1 MTRHI
6 IGHRYLSLDSRNE
19 LTIVEEKNKDFSQ
32 WTLRDA
38 KTLYNKTSFPF
49 YQLIVQSDN
58 DDSYY
63 LDYSWI
69 QARGL
74 NDHQVLETV
83 LNQFNKGDFPP
94 QKSIGI
100 GEAYSVDLIQYDF
113 HPIPVKIGVH
123 ESIPLAEEDKR
134 DYLLTKEGVDYKK
147 LAETSLFAVGGFIH
161 ETAYGTEGI
170 YIKEGYQT
178 ALTAKDI
185 NLNVLC
191 FEKLGKIRTIGI
203 TRNNLIEP
211 IENADHTKQFYLAF
225 KGENFLNKQV
235 ALVLGG
241 YLYFIRPHSG
251 IVKKVSK
258 DVLRIDGEVW
268 RYRRRIKEIVK
279 MLDPEHRLGMT
290 KYLDGRW
297 DNREI
302 EKKETLLHLLDLS
315 QTFLVVFETE
325 SPLIFE
331 ERLLHPANYPR
342 RYFSQ
347 EKVSG
352 LIRLG
357 DGRYPA
363 YLIKDDKNGFVI
375 STPKNLTYRSFDDES
390 ETDNE
395 PFVVDYKRTTIEPV
409 VQEAREVKVKA
420 IRTLSQEL
428 NNFEG
433 KLAIAE
439 D

>member
-6 IGHRYLSLDSRNE
+6 IGHRYLTLDSRNE
-19 LTIVEEKNKDFSQ
+19 LVIIEEKNKDFSQ
-32 WTLRDA
+32 WTLKDA
-38 KTLYNKTSFPF
+38 KVLYKKTSFPF
-49 YQLIVQSDN
+49 YQLIVHSDTK
-58 DDSYY
+58 DDYY

-83 LNQFNKGDFPP
+83 LNQFNETNFPA
-94 QKSIGI
+94 QKTVEVK
-100 GEAYSVDLIQYDF
+100 EAYSVDLIQYDF
-113 HPIPVKIGVH
+113 HPLPVKIGVH
-123 ESIPLAEEDKR
+123 ESIPLAKEDKH
-134 DYLLTKEGVDYKK
+134 DYLLTKEGVDYKH
-147 LAETSLFAVGGFIH
+147 LAETSLFAVGGLIH

-178 ALTAKDI
+178 ALTLKDI

-191 FEKLGKIRTIGI
+191 FEKLGKIRTIKI
-203 TRNNLIEP
+203 TRDNLIEP
-211 IENADHTKQFYLAF
+211 IEQADHTKQFYLAF
-225 KGENFLNKQV
+225 KNENFINKQV

-241 YLYFIRPHSG
+241 YLYFIRPRSG
-251 IVKKVSK
+251 IVSKVSK
-258 DVLRIDGEVW
+258 DVIRVDGEML
-268 RYRRRIKEIVK
+268 RYRRRIKEVVK
-279 MLDPEHRLGMT
+279 TLDHEHRLGMT
-290 KYLDGRW
+290 DYLDGRW

-302 EKKETLLHLLDLS
+302 ERKETLLQLLDLS

-331 ERLLHPANYPR
+331 ERLLHPANYPK

-347 EKVSG
+347 EKVNG

-395 PFVVDYKRTTIEPV
+395 PFVVDYKRTTIDPV
-409 VQEAREVKVKA
+409 VQEAREVKIKA
-420 IRTLSQEL
+420 VRTTSHEL